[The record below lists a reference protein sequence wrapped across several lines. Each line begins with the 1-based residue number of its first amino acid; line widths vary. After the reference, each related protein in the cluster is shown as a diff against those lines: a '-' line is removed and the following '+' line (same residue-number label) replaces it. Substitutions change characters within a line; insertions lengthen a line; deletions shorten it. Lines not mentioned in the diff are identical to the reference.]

1 VAHSA
6 PMSKAIARRLRS
18 IPDLTSFAAEAKVSR
33 RTLFNVKAG
42 THKPTAK
49 TVGKILAALAAR
61 KGGK

>member
-18 IPDLTSFAAEAKVSR
+18 LNLTDFAVEAGVSR

-49 TVGKILAALAAR
+49 TVGKILDALAAR
-61 KGGK
+61 KGKQ